1 MQIRLK
7 LAHHALET
15 KYPYEIKLYGA
26 GGNGTL
32 IFQPRD
38 GTRYVI
44 VFREAT
50 EAGECSALGHSSGP
64 CSFVGVMR
72 GNNQYAAAVFGDA
85 PPPYYLQKKLDCNE
99 HTAQMVARALE
110 FLFNETDPGP
120 FHER

>member
-1 MQIRLK
+1 MQIRIK
-7 LAHHALET
+7 LAHRALET
-15 KYPYEIKLYGA
+15 KYPYEISLHGE

-44 VFREAT
+44 VFREVT

-64 CSFVGVMR
+64 CSVVGVMR
-72 GNNQYAAAVFGDA
+72 GNNRYAAAVFGDA
-85 PPPYYLQKKLDCNE
+85 PHPYYLQEKLDCNE

-110 FLFNETDPGP
+110 FLFNETDLGP